1 MKCNVSGALLWYPF
15 LDVGMTVTKLL
26 SEELNSTTL
35 ASLDCCSVCG
45 ATMLLE
51 SLDLLLALHFLMEM
65 KRLWYWLCKDGIIF

>member
-45 ATMLLE
+45 ATMLL
-51 SLDLLLALHFLMEM
+51 
-65 KRLWYWLCKDGIIF
+65 RLS